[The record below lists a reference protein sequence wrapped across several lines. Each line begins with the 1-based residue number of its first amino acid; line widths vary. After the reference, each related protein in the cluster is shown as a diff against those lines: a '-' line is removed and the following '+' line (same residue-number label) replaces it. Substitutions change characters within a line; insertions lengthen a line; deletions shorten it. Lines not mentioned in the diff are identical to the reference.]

1 MADAREKN
9 VKEEGSAAAV
19 AEPRTSPDEGRTGSK
34 KKKKKRRGCG
44 FFIIL
49 LLLAAGIAAGLQ
61 ASGTVDLRPY
71 AYPIVPKIP
80 YVGKEMS
87 RLLAIPSTYAMT
99 ADERRAVELGEW
111 ETRIAE
117 SIRSMDERE
126 KDLNALSDDLSAKEK
141 TLEDERQE
149 IAARIEALSRDMA
162 ERNAAVPGTAAS
174 GGGAAAA
181 LGEIVRTFQDM
192 SPRNAAAI
200 LEKLDDD
207 LAVSILDGV
216 PQDTRGTLLA
226 RMDAD
231 RAARLTE
238 QLTDF
243 QKRKTQ
249 R

>member
-1 MADAREKN
+1 MADVQERDIREE
-9 VKEEGSAAAV
+9 VSAAA
-19 AEPRTSPDEGRTGSK
+19 EPRPSPDEGRTVAKK
-34 KKKKKRRGCG
+34 KKKKKRKGCG

-49 LLLAAGIAAGLQ
+49 LLLASGIAAGLQ
-61 ASGTVDLRPY
+61 ASGGVDLRPY
-71 AYPIVPKIP
+71 VYPVVPKIP
-80 YVGKEMS
+80 YVGEELA
-87 RLLAIPSTYAMT
+87 RLLAIPAIYAMT
-99 ADERRAVELGEW
+99 ADERRAMELGEW

-117 SIRSMDERE
+117 TSRSMDERE
-126 KDLNALSDDLSAKEK
+126 RDLNALSDDLSAREK
-141 TLEDERQE
+141 TLDDERRE
-149 IAARIEALSRDMA
+149 IAARIEALSRDME
-162 ERNAAVPGTAAS
+162 ERDAGASAPGA
-174 GGGAAAA
+174 GGTDPDA

-200 LEKLDDD
+200 LEKLDDG

-243 QKRKTQ
+243 QRRKTP